1 MSFNSKN
8 NGTQCNIKNEN
19 SKPVA
24 IKKQFFFKK
33 KLINRTGTP
42 FSVGYLPCFISRTA
56 STTAF
61 A

>member
-8 NGTQCNIKNEN
+8 NGIQCNIKNEN

-33 KLINRTGTP
+33 KLIIEPASRFP
-42 FSVGYLPCFISRTA
+42 DCYLPCFISRTA